1 MKEMTAKSKK
11 MKRILIIIAC
21 ALVLW
26 LTMGVT
32 DFALVRNYH
41 KPLFCVGVNLAD
53 DGGSGRY
60 IGLGYG
66 FDIEGNFMPEDD
78 YPNVTSYHGYLF
90 GKKIARGFWDEML
103 PGTDSS
109 VHLDKGSNTVPQMGS
124 TGIFTGTLK
133 EPPALTVICGE
144 SSTQALQGTYSWH
157 YNNWNGT
164 ISGVEADCIHPLDAK
179 ELMTPLHFVPSY
191 YSHIDPYAVYL
202 QFDVAPDSVAI
213 SCWGEECWGQPD
225 AAFKEKHVSVTKIED
240 TDANGNPLIL
250 YSFQRSEENAI
261 YIVSATWESYE
272 NFGGTATYSFY
283 TKQKLNSEQTY
294 RR

>member
-11 MKRILIIIAC
+11 VKRILTIIAC
-21 ALVLW
+21 VIVLW
-26 LTMGVT
+26 LAMGIT
-32 DFALVRNYH
+32 DFALVQNYH

-90 GKKIARGFWDEML
+90 GKEIARGFWDEML
-103 PGTDSS
+103 PGTDSPAQAGGNEGTIPQ
-109 VHLDKGSNTVPQMGS
+109 VGSIGS
-124 TGIFTGTLK
+124 HVGTLK

-157 YNNWNGT
+157 YPNWDGT
-164 ISGVEADCIHPLDAK
+164 MAGTVADCIHPLDAK
-179 ELMTPLHFVPSY
+179 ELMKPLHFVPSY
-191 YSHIDPYAVYL
+191 YSHIDPFTVYL
-202 QFDVAPDSVAI
+202 QFDVAPDSVTV

-225 AAFKEKHVSVTKIED
+225 AAFKEKDVSVTKIED
-240 TDANGNPLIL
+240 TNVNGNPLIT
-250 YSFQRSEENAI
+250 YSFQRGEENAI
-261 YIVSATWESYE
+261 YIISATWESYE
-272 NFGGTATYSFY
+272 NFGGTASYSFY
-283 TKQKLNSEQTY
+283 TTY
-294 RR
+294 PLLEVQPIIP